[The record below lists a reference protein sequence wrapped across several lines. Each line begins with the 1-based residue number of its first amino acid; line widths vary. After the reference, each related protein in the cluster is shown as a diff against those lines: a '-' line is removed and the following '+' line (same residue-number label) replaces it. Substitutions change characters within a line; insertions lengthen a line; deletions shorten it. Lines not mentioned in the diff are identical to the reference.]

1 MRLVILL
8 QCTTNSTITTD
19 STLMLVLNR
28 YYIPLCR
35 HRCAIIRWYVGTRR
49 LYRDTVSTV
58 HSSRKVDN
66 IDALDGSFWRYVLRA
81 SSDARRYLD
90 NCSRT
95 GKNNDEEVN
104 GVPLEKKGRNCSF
117 LSALTIACQHRSPKP
132 RAASDPRIHDP
143 RAIRQAELFAV
154 AWFALPFVAFSM
166 DIRR

>member
-35 HRCAIIRWYVGTRR
+35 HHCAIIRWYVGTRR
-49 LYRDTVSTV
+49 LNRDTATTV
-58 HSSRKVDN
+58 HSSRKVDDV
-66 IDALDGSFWRYVLRA
+66 DALDGSFWRYVLRA

-95 GKNNDEEVN
+95 EKNNDEEVS
-104 GVPLEKKGRNCSF
+104 GVPLEKRDETALSSLLSRLLASTGRQS
-117 LSALTIACQHRSPKP
+117 LELHPIHGSTIHGRSG
-132 RAASDPRIHDP
+132 
-143 RAIRQAELFAV
+143 
-154 AWFALPFVAFSM
+154 
-166 DIRR
+166 RRNYSLLLDSPCHL

>member
-35 HRCAIIRWYVGTRR
+35 HHCAIIRWYVGTRR

-66 IDALDGSFWRYVLRA
+66 IDALNGSFWRYVLRA
-81 SSDARRYLD
+81 SSDARRYHD

-95 GKNNDEEVN
+95 
-104 GVPLEKKGRNCSF
+104 EKKQQRRSKWSSVGEKGRNCSF
-117 LSALTIACQHRSPKP
+117 LYALTIACQHRSPKP
-132 RAASDPRIHDP
+132 RAASDPRIYDP